1 VPFCPFTALFAP
13 VILFVDFKWFTF
25 VFLKLCKRPQ
35 TNLSSQDIGVFI
47 MRLFALSCVLF
58 GVLTYFFLSL
68 EFPHEEG
75 CGPFDTRTRAIAVM
89 ENAFKTG
96 FPLLWTILTS
106 VILYTALAAVLILL
120 LVFQLNKI
128 NAYRT
133 YLLDQHL
140 FSSRQ
145 IEVLQKEVTK
155 LSKQLS
161 VLKKRFARAREEMQS
176 EGSEG
181 ETSFAPTPSVH
192 SRASSVA
199 VPRKSVRIDADR
211 AAQSDNRAEP

>member
-1 VPFCPFTALFAP
+1 MGRPRWPCWLRQDSEAHSGVRGFPSLRAL
-13 VILFVDFKWFTF
+13 
-25 VFLKLCKRPQ
+25 LCADPPLRDGALACTPDG
-35 TNLSSQDIGVFI
+35 TS
-47 MRLFALSCVLF
+47 FALWVR
-58 GVLTYFFLSL
+58 
-68 EFPHEEG
+68 P
-75 CGPFDTRTRAIAVM
+75 GPSKTRVECISSWTAHVPR
-89 ENAFKTG
+89 ERG
-96 FPLLWTILTS
+96 SFPLLWTILTS